1 MKLVFLICLS
11 FSVIRRYFFN
21 AYNRCL
27 KFVRSLTLRHDGS
40 KGVFGTCTK
49 KYYRPPGA
57 VEIFLREC
65 QRIPRTVVLINFER
79 INFEWRLYSA

>member
-49 KYYRPPGA
+49 KYEVSDR
-57 VEIFLREC
+57 REA
-65 QRIPRTVVLINFER
+65 RSGDFFARMP
-79 INFEWRLYSA
+79 